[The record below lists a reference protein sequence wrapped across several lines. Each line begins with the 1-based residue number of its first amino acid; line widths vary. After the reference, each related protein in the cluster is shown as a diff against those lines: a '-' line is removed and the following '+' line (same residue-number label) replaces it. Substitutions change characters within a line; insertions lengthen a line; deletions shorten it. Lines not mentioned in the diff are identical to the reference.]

1 MFRTFLFCLNRNPG
15 KCRLARTFVEIVG
28 YDITARFWRSVV
40 VPGQVWA
47 RTMFVWPEAIP
58 PTCAFI
64 GCYQK
69 CIIYTPSDPCR
80 DWPDLKISWQI
91 NEQLSISDKDM
102 NNSWERANYKLLA
115 EVLHGKRSITEQ
127 HNENVQKNEN
137 QEDYCASKWPS

>member
-1 MFRTFLFCLNRNPG
+1 MFRTFFFLSKSKSRQVQTCSYIRRNCG
-15 KCRLARTFVEIVG
+15 LWHHGTV
-28 YDITARFWRSVV
+28 WRSVV
-40 VPGQVWA
+40 VSGQVWA

-69 CIIYTPSDPCR
+69 FIIYTPSDPCR